1 MIDFQDVYR
10 LKMLLG
16 YRDDMASAPNSSDND
31 PLDVRGQRS
40 TNRSSLFLLG
50 KMGVDG
56 GVSSEAIR
64 IRNLSPTGLMA
75 EAPTMLA
82 VGTAVVVEMKSMSP
96 VKGKVVWA
104 TEGRMGIAF
113 NAEIDPSKVRQPVG
127 KGEDPRPDFLKVPLS
142 RRPGLKIS

>member
-1 MIDFQDVYR
+1 
-10 LKMLLG
+10 
-16 YRDDMASAPNSSDND
+16 MASAPNSSGEDAQTA
-31 PLDVRGQRS
+31 RGLRS

-56 GVSSEAIR
+56 GVASESIR

-82 VGTAVVVEMKSMSP
+82 VGTAVVVELKNLAP

-104 TEGRMGIAF
+104 TEGRMGVAF
-113 NAEIDPSKVRQPVG
+113 NSEIDPEKVRQPVG
-127 KGEDPRPDFLKVPLS
+127 KGGDPTPEFLRVPAS
-142 RRPGLKIS
+142 RRPGLKMT

>member
-1 MIDFQDVYR
+1 
-10 LKMLLG
+10 
-16 YRDDMASAPNSSDND
+16 MASVPNSSDENA
-31 PLDVRGQRS
+31 LDARGQRS

-56 GVSSEAIR
+56 GVASEAIR

-82 VGTAVVVEMKSMSP
+82 VGTAVVVELKNLPP

-104 TEGRMGIAF
+104 TDGRMGVAF
-113 NAEIDPSKVRQPVG
+113 NSEIDPDKARQPVG
-127 KGEDPRPDFLKVPLS
+127 KAEDPTPDFLKIPAS
-142 RRPGLKIS
+142 RRPGLKMV